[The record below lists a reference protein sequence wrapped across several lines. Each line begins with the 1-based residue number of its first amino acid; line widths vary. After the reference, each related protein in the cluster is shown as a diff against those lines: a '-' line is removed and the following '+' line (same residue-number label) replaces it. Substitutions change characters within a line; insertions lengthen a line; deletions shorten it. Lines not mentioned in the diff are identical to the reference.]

1 MEGGRLHACECDDAV
16 GMEQPVSE
24 EDEGMAW
31 VGEAQLDQLTH
42 RLKRQ
47 LHVTRRTRALFL
59 NSKLKAF

>member
-1 MEGGRLHACECDDAV
+1 M
-16 GMEQPVSE
+16 SE

-42 RLKRQ
+42 RLKRK
-47 LHVTRRTRALFL
+47 LHVTLRTLALFS